1 VKLEELALGA
11 GKTTSGQCDLL
22 RAWRERFKRLGHD
35 LFHLFLHIL
44 HAFVRIA
51 NFLCCRSGPNGLARF
66 CADQMKDDMAVNRVP
81 DILGDSVNR
90 SLGFVQARSWARM
103 KALDVSRKAPGTGF
117 VGNEEI
123 WICSI
128 LDETFVRQIAV
139 DVLHDLLV
147 DQLIVLLAQ
156 SRDEVILAPGV
167 APATREIEVLIKIRG
182 DFLRGE
188 GRAD

>member
-1 VKLEELALGA
+1 
-11 GKTTSGQCDLL
+11 
-22 RAWRERFKRLGHD
+22 
-35 LFHLFLHIL
+35 
-44 HAFVRIA
+44 
-51 NFLCCRSGPNGLARF
+51 
-66 CADQMKDDMAVNRVP
+66 MKDDMAVNRVP
-81 DILGDSVNR
+81 NILGNSVNW

-103 KALDVSRKAPGTGF
+103 EALDVSRKVTGTGF

-128 LDETFVRQIAV
+128 LDETLVRQIAV
-139 DVLHDLLV
+139 DVLNDLLV

-156 SRDEVILAPGV
+156 ARDEVILAPSV
-167 APATREIEVLIKIRG
+167 APVTREIEVLIKIRG